1 MLFKLKH
8 VKINFPLFPGVNRS
22 ENILRIMKD
31 GSRWE
36 TFDPISAI
44 NEWSIDRVRHAIKE
58 KGPRSCKSRNSA
70 KVNVKSLSDD
80 DNYDEEENISE
91 NGEEG
96 YLVSSDSE

>member
-70 KVNVKSLSDD
+70 KVNVK
-80 DNYDEEENISE
+80 YIWKMKNISE

>member
-1 MLFKLKH
+1 MLSKLKH
-8 VKINFPLFPGVNRS
+8 VKINFPCFPGVKRLKI
-22 ENILRIMKD
+22 ILRIMEE
-31 GSRWE
+31 GSSWE
-36 TFDPISAI
+36 TLDPISAI
-44 NEWSIDRVRHAIKE
+44 NKWSIDKIRRAIKK